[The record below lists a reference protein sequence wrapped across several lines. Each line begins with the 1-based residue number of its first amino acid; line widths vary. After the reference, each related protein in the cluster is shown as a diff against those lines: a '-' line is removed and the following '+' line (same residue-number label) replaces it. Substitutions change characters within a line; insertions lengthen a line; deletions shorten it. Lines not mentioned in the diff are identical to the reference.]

1 MHSATSPTGM
11 MSFTTTYAP
20 KMMARSSCANGRN
33 SSEKNCA
40 SHEKSCADKCSKADR
55 ESLIHRS
62 GVFSLPAHHAGTS
75 GVADMPPLRALAA
88 FLFRSGHGQLQSC
101 RRLLSL
107 TCRPYKFL
115 VNLGQNA
122 IPHKELLVVA
132 SAIFCTWCTPRG
144 AGRDCRVLPKS
155 QITNCAD
162 DLRVL
167 LEIARRRA
175 DRGGVCPYARRRC
188 DL

>member
-1 MHSATSPTGM
+1 
-11 MSFTTTYAP
+11 
-20 KMMARSSCANGRN
+20 
-33 SSEKNCA
+33 
-40 SHEKSCADKCSKADR
+40 
-55 ESLIHRS
+55 
-62 GVFSLPAHHAGTS
+62 
-75 GVADMPPLRALAA
+75 MPPLRALAA
-88 FLFRSGHGQLQSC
+88 FLFRSGHGHLQSC
-101 RRLLSL
+101 RRLLSF

-132 SAIFCTWCTPRG
+132 SAIFCVRCTPR
-144 AGRDCRVLPKS
+144 ARWPRSPALPKS

-175 DRGGVCPYARRRC
+175 DRGGVCPYARRRR

>member
-20 KMMARSSCANGRN
+20 KMMARSSCADGRN
-33 SSEKNCA
+33 SSEKFAPATNSRA
-40 SHEKSCADKCSKADR
+40 QTNAARLDR
-55 ESLIHRS
+55 ASLIPRS

-88 FLFRSGHGQLQSC
+88 FLFRSGHGHLQSC

-122 IPHKELLVVA
+122 ILHKEPLVVA
-132 SAIFCTWCTPRG
+132 SAIFCTRCTPWG
-144 AGRDCRVLPKS
+144 AV
-155 QITNCAD
+155 AA
-162 DLRVL
+162 
-167 LEIARRRA
+167 IAGTA
-175 DRGGVCPYARRRC
+175 KVANH
-188 DL
+188 

>member
-40 SHEKSCADKCSKADR
+40 SHEKSCADRCSKADR
-55 ESLIHRS
+55 ASLIPRS
-62 GVFSLPAHHAGTS
+62 GVFSLPAHHAGTT
-75 GVADMPPLRALAA
+75 GVADVPPLRSLAA
-88 FLFRSGHGQLQSC
+88 FLFRSGHGHLRSS

-132 SAIFCTWCTPRG
+132 SAIFCIRCTPRG
-144 AGRDCRVLPKS
+144 ALAAIAGTAKVANHC
-155 QITNCAD
+155 CAD

-167 LEIARRRA
+167 LEIGRRRA
-175 DRGGVCPYARRRC
+175 DRGGVCPYARMRR